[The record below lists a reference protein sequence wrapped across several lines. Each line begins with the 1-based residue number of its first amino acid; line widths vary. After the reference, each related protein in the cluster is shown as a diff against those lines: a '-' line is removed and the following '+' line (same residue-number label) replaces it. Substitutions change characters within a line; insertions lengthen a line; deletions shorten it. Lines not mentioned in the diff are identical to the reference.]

1 MIMRTLTRH
10 LVLAAILIACS
21 AGFAA
26 PADTV
31 PSDSRTQ
38 QLIAVLKSS
47 ASQKEKADAC
57 RELGLIG
64 GKEAVA
70 PLAALLKDDKL
81 SHMARYG
88 LEPIDSPQVDAAF
101 REALSTLKGQTLVGV
116 INSVGV
122 RRDTKAI
129 KQLGSLVL
137 NADPQVAQASARS
150 LGAIG
155 TANAVKALE
164 TALPKADAANKLSV
178 YEGMLRCAEKL
189 NEAGSRRA
197 ALAIYDP
204 LRESQAP
211 HQVRSAGL
219 RGSIL
224 LRGTEGIPIL
234 LQAIRGNDFSQFDAG
249 LRTAKEMSASEITL
263 ALAGELPR
271 LTPDKQQVVIQILAD
286 RGDVI
291 ALPAVTTAAAA
302 GDKSVRLAAIRALS
316 RFGNPA
322 PSSELRQAM
331 RDPDKDIARAAQESF
346 AALPGSEINEAV
358 LAMISSGDSAQ
369 RLTGM
374 VLATRR
380 RMNSALPILYK
391 ITTDTNPQVR
401 AAAFRTIGDLSGPG
415 DVPAVLQLLIQA
427 KTPEDIEATEQALGV
442 VASKSRD
449 RDATVQQLAG
459 AFDAAQLAQKSA
471 LLRVL
476 TSLGGP
482 KALALVRSAVK
493 NPNAEVRTAAVRALS
508 NWSSVDA
515 APDLLEIAKSTESP
529 SDKMVSLRGLLG
541 MAVQGEQH
549 SEAQRLTLCRQAAE
563 LVQKPEEKKMLLAA
577 LGSISSPESVQMI
590 MPYLRDDAVREE
602 AANAVVGISEK
613 LLKKQDPKAT
623 EILTLALT
631 EVTKSGASGGLVEKA
646 NKLLQDATRKVSG
659 T

>member
-1 MIMRTLTRH
+1 MPTLFTNQH
-10 LVLAAILIACS
+10 LASALLVS
-21 AGFAA
+21 RAGFAA
-26 PADTV
+26 ATEAAGGDAKVKQLVTV
-31 PSDSRTQ
+31 LQ
-38 QLIAVLKSS
+38 SS

-57 RELGLIG
+57 RELGRVG

-88 LEPIDSPQVDAAF
+88 LEPIASPQVDAAF
-101 REALSTLKGQTLVGV
+101 RQALSTLKGQPLVGV

-122 RRDTKAI
+122 RQDTKAI
-129 KQLGSLVL
+129 KLLANLVL
-137 NADPQVAQASARS
+137 SEDPEVAQGSARA

-155 TANAVKALE
+155 TAKAAKALE
-164 TALPKADAANKLSV
+164 AALPKATAANKLSV
-178 YEGMLRCAEKL
+178 YEGLLRCAEKL
-189 NEAGSRRA
+189 NAAGSRRA

-204 LRESQAP
+204 LRESQGP

-219 RGSIL
+219 RGSVL

-234 LQAIRGNDFSQFDAG
+234 LQAIRGNDFSQFDAA
-249 LRTAKEMSASEITL
+249 LRTAKEMPCDQVTL

-291 ALPAVTTAAAA
+291 ALPAVTAAACA
-302 GDKSVRLAAIRALS
+302 GDKTVRLAAIRALA

-322 PSSELRQAM
+322 PSPELRQAM

-346 AALPGSEINEAV
+346 AALPGREINEAV

-374 VLATRR
+374 ELATRR
-380 RMNSALPILYK
+380 RMGSALPILYK
-391 ITTDTNPQVR
+391 ISADTDTRVR
-401 AAAFRTIGDLSGPG
+401 TTAFRTIGELSGPG

-427 KTPEDIEATEQALGV
+427 KAPEDVEAAEQALGV
-442 VASKSRD
+442 VVSKSKN

-459 AFDAAQLAQKSA
+459 AFEAAQVAQKSA

-493 NPNAEVRTAAVRALS
+493 NQNDEVRSAAVRALS

-515 APDLLEIAKSTESP
+515 APDLLEIAKTAQNP
-529 SDKMVSLRGLLG
+529 SDKMVSLRGYLG
-541 MAVQGEQH
+541 MAAQGDQQ

-577 LGSISSPESVQMI
+577 LGSLSSLEAVQMI
-590 MPYLRDDAVREE
+590 LPYVGDDAVKEE

-613 LLKKQDPKAT
+613 LLKKQDAKTT
-623 EILTLALT
+623 EVLIPALT
-631 EVTKSGASGGLVEKA
+631 EVTKKSANGGLVEKA
-646 NKLLQDATRKVSG
+646 NKLLQEASRK
-659 T
+659 